1 MEVASTPGDA
11 AAADYP
17 ARLEID
23 YEEPLN
29 RFLPLVKWLL
39 AIPHYILLFILYFA
53 AWFVVIAAFFMV
65 LFTRRYPPALF
76 QFLVGV
82 MRWHERVTAYV
93 FLMTDKYPAFALEP
107 AADDAVRFDVEY
119 PADGVDR
126 WRPLVAWLLAI
137 PYLFAAAVIA
147 YIAEVLVFF
156 AFFAILFTRKFP
168 RGMFDIVLVSQRW
181 SVRGYAYAAFMVT
194 RYPPFV
200 WG

>member
-1 MEVASTPGDA
+1 MEAAYPPAD

-17 ARLEID
+17 ARVDFE
-23 YEEPLN
+23 YQEPLN

-39 AIPHYILLFILYFA
+39 AIPHYIMLFILYFA
-53 AWFVVIAAFFMV
+53 AMFVLIAAFFVV

-93 FLMTDKYPAFALEP
+93 LLMTDKYPAFALEHVP
-107 AADDAVRFDVEY
+107 GDAVTLDVDY
-119 PADGVDR
+119 PEEGVDR

-137 PYLFAAAVIA
+137 PYLIAAAVIG
-147 YIAEVLVFF
+147 YVAEVIVFF
-156 AFFAILFTRKFP
+156 AFFVILFTRTFP
-168 RGMFDIVLVSQRW
+168 RGMFDIVVVSQRW

-200 WG
+200 WA

>member
-1 MEVASTPGDA
+1 MEAASTPGDA

-23 YEEPLN
+23 YQEPLN

-53 AWFVVIAAFFMV
+53 AWFVVLAAAVMV
-65 LFTRRYPPALF
+65 LFTRSYPPALF

-82 MRWHERVTAYV
+82 IRWHQRVSAYIL
-93 FLMTDKYPAFALEP
+93 LMTDKYPAFALEP
-107 AADDAVRFDVEY
+107 ALDDTVKVDVEY

-126 WRPLVAWLLAI
+126 WRPLVQWLLAI
-137 PYLFAAAVIA
+137 PYLFVAGVIV

-156 AFFAILFTRKFP
+156 AFFVILFTRKFP

-200 WG
+200 WA

>member
-1 MEVASTPGDA
+1 MEAASPSADA
-11 AAADYP
+11 AGGYP
-17 ARLEID
+17 ARLDIE
-23 YEEPLN
+23 YQEPLN
-29 RFLPLVKWLL
+29 RWLPLVKWLL
-39 AIPHYILLFILYFA
+39 AIPHYIMLFLLYFA
-53 AWFVVIAAFFMV
+53 AWFALIAAFFVV

-93 FLMTDKYPAFALEP
+93 YLMNDQYPAFSLEPDPNDPIALE
-107 AADDAVRFDVEY
+107 VEY

-126 WRPLVAWLLAI
+126 WRAPFAWILAI
-137 PYLFAAAVIA
+137 PYLIAASVIS
-147 YIAEVLVFF
+147 YIAQVLVFF

-181 SVRGYAYAAFMVT
+181 MVRGYAYAAFMVT

-200 WG
+200 WD

>member
-1 MEVASTPGDA
+1 MEAASTPADA

-17 ARLEID
+17 ARVEIA
-23 YEEPLN
+23 YQEPLN
-29 RFLPLVKWLL
+29 RWLPLVKWLL
-39 AIPHYILLFILYFA
+39 AIPHYIMLFILYFA
-53 AWFVVIAAFFMV
+53 AWFGLIGAFFVV

-76 QFLVGV
+76 QFFVGV

-93 FLMTDKYPAFALEP
+93 LLMTDKYPAFALEP
-107 AADDAVRFDVEY
+107 MPEDTVTVDVDY
-119 PADGVDR
+119 PEDGVDR

-200 WG
+200 WA